1 MAEGDPADN
10 PFGGIPM
17 FADLARAL
25 SGQGPLNWD
34 AAKQFAQLAATD
46 GTAESNV
53 DPSVRFALADLARI
67 AEPHVLDVTGHDIAG
82 YEVTTTT
89 PGAWSQQAL
98 DAYRPL
104 FTELA
109 VSLGKRP
116 TADPD
121 EDGESDPM
129 MAMMAGLSQMMAPSM
144 LGMAIGSMIGRL
156 GRRAF
161 GQYDLPIPRPAGRTV
176 ALVPASID
184 AFADDWS
191 LPRDSM
197 RLWVLVHELTTHAVF
212 SVAHIREGLSDLV
225 RAHVGA
231 FEPDP
236 AAVADKLGSLDM
248 DTEDPMAALQRT
260 LGDPE
265 ILLGAVR
272 SPAQAALQPQ
282 LDAAMAAIIGFVDHA
297 VDTVTTRLIGGD
309 AQRISEAVRRRR
321 IETSPDDVFVER
333 LLGLHLT
340 RQQVERGR
348 TFVAGVDGR
357 GGQAAVN
364 QLLDMPGSLPT
375 PAEIDAPGLW
385 MARLGIDAPFPDDPD
400 DPGTG
405 DPGTGDSSAGDPG
418 SGPDADS

>member
-1 MAEGDPADN
+1 MTNVNCWTARSIFAMAEGDPAENTGDDPFANN
-10 PFGGIPM
+10 PLGGIPM
-17 FADLARAL
+17 FGDLVRAL
-25 SGQGPLNWD
+25 SGQGPLNWE
-34 AAKQFAQLAATD
+34 AARQFAQLAATE
-46 GTAESNV
+46 GVSEANV
-53 DPSVRFALADLARI
+53 DPSQRFALADLARI
-67 AEPHVLDVTGHDIAG
+67 AEPHVLDVTGQDVG
-82 YEVTTTT
+82 GFEVSTTT

-116 TADPD
+116 PANSADSDD
-121 EDGESDPM
+121 EASDPM
-129 MAMMAGLSQMMAPSM
+129 IAMMAGLSQMMAPSM

-156 GRRAF
+156 GKRAF
-161 GQYDLPIPRPAGRTV
+161 GQYDLPIPRPAAKTV
-176 ALVPASID
+176 ALVPATID
-184 AFADDWS
+184 AFAEDWS

-212 SVAHIREGLSDLV
+212 SVGHIREGLSDLV

-236 AAVADKLGSLDM
+236 SAVAEKLTTLDM
-248 DTEDPMAALQRT
+248 DTDDPMQALQRT

-282 LDAAMAAIIGFVDHA
+282 LDAAMAAIIGYVDHV
-297 VDTVTTRLIGGD
+297 VDAVTTRLIGGD

-348 TFVAGVDGR
+348 AFITGVGERGGNEAINKLLDVAG
-357 GGQAAVN
+357 
-364 QLLDMPGSLPT
+364 SIPT

-385 MARLGIDAPFPDDPD
+385 LARLEIDPLPDEP
-400 DPGTG
+400 
-405 DPGTGDSSAGDPG
+405 
-418 SGPDADS
+418 